1 MNETIK
7 TQLNHRTIRAFKN
20 QELTDEQKKTL
31 EEVARHTSTSM
42 FLQQFSM
49 MHVTDEEKRAKIREI
64 TGQKYVGANG
74 DLFIFVAD
82 LYRNSEIRRQL
93 GKDEGALH
101 GPMFSCRQL
110 KIRFWPCKISSMRL
124 KAWDL
129 APLF

>member
-49 MHVTDEEKRAKIREI
+49 MHVTE
-64 TGQKYVGANG
+64 
-74 DLFIFVAD
+74 
-82 LYRNSEIRRQL
+82 
-93 GKDEGALH
+93 
-101 GPMFSCRQL
+101 
-110 KIRFWPCKISSMRL
+110 
-124 KAWDL
+124 
-129 APLF
+129 

>member
-49 MHVTDEEKRAKIREI
+49 MHVTDKNAQKSVRLRGKNMSAQTEICSFLLPICTATAK
-64 TGQKYVGANG
+64 
-74 DLFIFVAD
+74 FVA
-82 LYRNSEIRRQL
+82 N
-93 GKDEGALH
+93 
-101 GPMFSCRQL
+101 
-110 KIRFWPCKISSMRL
+110 
-124 KAWDL
+124 
-129 APLF
+129 

>member
-49 MHVTDEEKRAKIREI
+49 MHKNAQKSVRLRGKNMSAQTEICSFLLPICTATAK
-64 TGQKYVGANG
+64 
-74 DLFIFVAD
+74 FVA
-82 LYRNSEIRRQL
+82 NSEKTKARFT
-93 GKDEGALH
+93 

>member
-42 FLQQFSM
+42 FLQQLRM
-49 MHVTDEEKRAKIREI
+49 MKNAQKSVRLRGKNMSAQTEICSFLLPICTATAK
-64 TGQKYVGANG
+64 
-74 DLFIFVAD
+74 FVA
-82 LYRNSEIRRQL
+82 NSEKTKARFT
-93 GKDEGALH
+93 

-129 APLF
+129 ALLF

>member
-49 MHVTDEEKRAKIREI
+49 MHVTDDEKRAKIREI

-74 DLFIFVAD
+74 DLFILLPICTATAKFVA
-82 LYRNSEIRRQL
+82 NSERRRRASRDRCFPA
-93 GKDEGALH
+93 G
-101 GPMFSCRQL
+101 S
-110 KIRFWPCKISSMRL
+110 
-124 KAWDL
+124 
-129 APLF
+129 